1 MTCREKLKIEYPEH
15 VNDTYEGGCFGCPN
29 DYGYHTHACDSRRL
43 SCEHCWDRVIP
54 GTEKLKGETEMKKT
68 KQDLLD
74 EIKNLKEQIERI
86 ENKSKYDKG
95 AMEIKALFDSYVD
108 VGFSEERA
116 FELVLTSMNS
126 AMK

>member
-1 MTCREKLKIEYPEH
+1 MKP
-15 VNDTYEGGCFGCPN
+15 DT
-29 DYGYHTHACDSRRL
+29 
-43 SCEHCWDRVIP
+43 
-54 GTEKLKGETEMKKT
+54 KKT

-95 AMEIKALFDSYVD
+95 AMEMKALFDSYVD
-108 VGFSEERA
+108 VGFSEEMA
-116 FELVLTSMNS
+116 FELVLTSMKL